1 MLTRK
6 QGSPADRSFGDSD
19 GLFGSLDSVAAQRL
33 AMAAGDIALVL
44 DDTGDILDASLD
56 TREFPDFGDWVGAN
70 WLETVTIESRPKMRG
85 NQLKA
90 KWNCVLRPVGGC

>member
-44 DDTGDILDASLD
+44 DDTGDMGRVS
-56 TREFPDFGDWVGAN
+56 
-70 WLETVTIESRPKMRG
+70 S
-85 NQLKA
+85 
-90 KWNCVLRPVGGC
+90 PV